1 MEKDAAAGVEEGAT
15 VFFRELA
22 QRHAPLHGRT
32 VITTPP
38 LRTASTPR

>member
-15 VFFRELA
+15 VFYRESA
-22 QRHAPLHGRT
+22 QHHAPLHGRT

-38 LRTASTPR
+38 LHTASTPR